1 MREGNVQSQTL
12 AASFVLAVTVVVV
25 AALVG
30 SMSFGAA
37 VSLGLAIGSV
47 NGFII
52 QLMLDRRMPILV
64 TSFLRLALLSLLAL
78 AVARLSGLSVW
89 PIVFGVGLA
98 QLVMVGIG
106 ARQGLR
112 A

>member
-1 MREGNVQSQTL
+1 MRGRNVQGQTL
-12 AASFVLAVTVVVV
+12 AASFALALTVLL
-25 AALVG
+25 AATMVG
-30 SMSFGAA
+30 NVSFGAA
-37 VSLGLAIGSV
+37 VSLGLVIGSV
-47 NGFII
+47 NGFSI

-89 PIVFGVGLA
+89 PMVFGVGLA

>member
-1 MREGNVQSQTL
+1 MRERSVQGQTL
-12 AASFVLAVTVVVV
+12 AASFVLAVTVLLV
-25 AALVG
+25 AGLVG
-30 SMSFGAA
+30 NVSFGAA
-37 VSLGLAIGSV
+37 VSLGLVIGSV

-52 QLMLDRRMPILV
+52 QLMLDRRLPILV
-64 TSFLRLALLSLLAL
+64 TSFLRLALLSLLAI
-78 AVARLSGLSVW
+78 AVARLAGLSVW
-89 PIVFGVGLA
+89 PMVFGVGLA